1 MGRHEKLKDRF
12 KELPANFTWDELCRL
27 MKGCGFDQISGAGS
41 RYKFYHPA
49 TGVVVALHKPHPG
62 NLIKKY
68 AMKQV
73 LSCLKECGEIK

>member
-1 MGRHEKLKDRF
+1 MSRHEKLKDRF
-12 KELPANFTWDELCRL
+12 KELPLNFTWDELCRL

-41 RYKFYHPA
+41 RYKFCHQKSHL
-49 TGVVVALHKPHPG
+49 VVILHKPHPG

-73 LSCLKECGEIK
+73 LERLKACGEIK